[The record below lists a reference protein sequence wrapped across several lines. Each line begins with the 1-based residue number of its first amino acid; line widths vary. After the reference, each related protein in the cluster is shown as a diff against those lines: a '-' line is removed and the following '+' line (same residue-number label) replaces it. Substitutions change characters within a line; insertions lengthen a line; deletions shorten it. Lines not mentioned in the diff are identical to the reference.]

1 MVKRKALGSTLLS
14 FVLLLIA
21 VAGVAFISYFSNYI
35 PEGSATLNGQ
45 SFEYGLTAT
54 FGYFINVWRPSQFP
68 HALAF
73 ISLVLLLVAVFSF
86 LILLILALTKKKAFL
101 ILPSLLVAVEIAALV
116 FVLILVVPMAEMGVL
131 GAAGTLG
138 GAAAVGAIL
147 FALIFAVA
155 PITPLIKSFTYGIK
169 MMAGAKKPRPTFQ
182 LEPGLDVESAREL
195 IRAELASRLVVVKN
209 EQPVEEVAEE
219 EAAPVVEQPAVVETP
234 IAEKVAPVEVV
245 EKPSEEKQVE
255 PVKEQPAPIVIPEE
269 NSPVEDDLKTCDCPM
284 KEKGLKHGTYRS
296 LKALLATLISAIFL
310 AGAVGITL
318 YLGYF
323 TTNIPAG
330 TANLNGVPFNY
341 GFDASIGYLINV
353 WRPSAFPHA
362 LSFIS
367 LIILLIA
374 IVVMLTLIIIASVK
388 LKFVLIL
395 PALLL
400 GGSIAGLVFILILV
414 IPMAQMGVL
423 RALPTAG
430 MAGAFGLTL
439 VALYFAYAPVS
450 PLFKCIFRGIK
461 KFAGVEK
468 PCRHKPASSPVVD
481 EDTLRALIEEQLAL
495 LPEEQCVCEE
505 DKPCACCC
513 NNEEPCECV
522 EQQPEAAPLVV
533 EEPVEQ
539 PVEQPVEEV
548 IEEEAPV
555 VMAAPVVE
563 EEAPEIIEEE
573 EEDEEDE
580 EAPEEAPIDPTLPES
595 LIGIAGKGKRKKPS
609 FETRVK
615 NSDYDIRHKY
625 YDLRDYITWY
635 GLKNRLSNPGDTFS
649 HQRQRYAFI
658 TIVGKHIRL
667 YIGLNPDDYV
677 GSTVPVEK
685 IEVKKY
691 QDIPCML
698 RIKSDLSYRRAKKL
712 VDDLAAKIGLP
723 LPDGEPPKET
733 QEVK

>member
-14 FVLLLIA
+14 FVLLLLA
-21 VAGVAFISYFSNYI
+21 AAGVAYLSYFSNYI

-45 SFEYGLTAT
+45 QFEYGLSAT

-73 ISLVLLLVAVFSF
+73 VGLVMLLVAVFSF
-86 LILLILALTKKKAFL
+86 LILFILALVKKKAFL
-101 ILPSLLVAVEIAALV
+101 ILPSFLFAVDLAALV
-116 FVLILVVPMAEMGVL
+116 FVLILVVPMVEMGVL
-131 GAAGTLG
+131 GVIANLG
-138 GAAAVGAIL
+138 SAVAIGVLL

-155 PITPLIKSFTYGIK
+155 PITPLIKSFTYSIK
-169 MMAGAKKPRPTFQ
+169 MMAGAKKPRPTFE
-182 LEPGLDVESAREL
+182 LEPGLDVETAREL
-195 IRAELASRLVVVKN
+195 IRAELSSRLVVVSA
-209 EQPVEEVAEE
+209 EQPVESEKEEIAPIVEKQPEVA
-219 EAAPVVEQPAVVETP
+219 ETP

-323 TTNIPAG
+323 TTYIPAG
-330 TANLNGVPFNY
+330 TGMLNGAPFNY

-367 LIILLIA
+367 LILLLIA
-374 IVVMLTLIIIASVK
+374 IVVMLTLIIMAVVK

-395 PALLL
+395 PTLLL

-414 IPMAQMGVL
+414 IPMVQLGVL
-423 RALPTAG
+423 RVIPTAG

-439 VALYFAYAPVS
+439 FALYFAYAPIS
-450 PLFKCIFRGIK
+450 PLLKCIFRGIK
-461 KFAGVEK
+461 KFAGAEK
-468 PCRHKPASSPVVD
+468 PCCHKPASSPVVD
-481 EDTLRALIEEQLAL
+481 EETLRALIEEELAL
-495 LPEEQCVCEE
+495 LPVEQCVCEE
-505 DKPCACCC
+505 GMPCECYRD
-513 NNEEPCECV
+513 EQPCECV
-522 EQQPEAAPLVV
+522 KPQPTVV
-533 EEPVEQ
+533 ATPVEQ
-539 PVEQPVEEV
+539 SPIEIPAEEEAEEENTEVIEQPV
-548 IEEEAPV
+548 IA
-555 VMAAPVVE
+555 AAPTAEKETLVE
-563 EEAPEIIEEE
+563 DNEK
-573 EEDEEDE
+573 EEDENQE
-580 EAPEEAPIDPTLPES
+580 ETPFDPTLPES
-595 LIGIAGKGKRKKPS
+595 LIGIAGKGKRKKPP

-615 NSDYDIRHKY
+615 NSDFDIRHKY
-625 YDLRDYITWY
+625 YDLRDYLTWY
-635 GLKNRLSNPGDTFS
+635 GFKNRLSNPGDTFS
-649 HQRQRYAFI
+649 YQRQRYAFI

-685 IEVKKY
+685 IEAKKY
-691 QDIPCML
+691 EDVPCML
-698 RIKSDLSYRRAKKL
+698 RIRSDLSYRRAKKL

-723 LPDGEPPKET
+723 MPEGEPPKET